1 MQNVRHHAIKNIK
14 KRIKMSEDKKGM
26 DLGGKIFLSV
36 LGIFIVGIFAVAIID
51 ELLGPN
57 GPLFALIIIFVVIVF
72 GVYIGKNQ

>member
-1 MQNVRHHAIKNIK
+1 
-14 KRIKMSEDKKGM
+14 MSEDKKGM

>member
-1 MQNVRHHAIKNIK
+1 
-14 KRIKMSEDKKGM
+14 MSEDKKGM
-26 DLGGKIFLSV
+26 DPGGKIFLSV